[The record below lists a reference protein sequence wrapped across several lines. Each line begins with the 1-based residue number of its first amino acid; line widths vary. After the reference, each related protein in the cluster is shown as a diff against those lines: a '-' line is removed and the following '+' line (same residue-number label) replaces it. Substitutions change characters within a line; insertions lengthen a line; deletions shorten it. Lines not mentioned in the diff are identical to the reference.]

1 MVSDPDAPQRITR
14 LTPLGDVLVRVDA
27 LVKPVA
33 PRSADLSA
41 ALGRILAADVVIHAP
56 LPPAAIALRDGWAV
70 RSELTTDAGAYAP
83 APLPSAVR
91 IDVGQ
96 PLPPDADAVAPL
108 DAVTGRNGQAQAL
121 APVGP
126 GEGVLAAGADIAA
139 GATLVAAGR
148 R

>member
-1 MVSDPDAPQRITR
+1 MDNDTPQRITK

-33 PRSADLSA
+33 PRRADLSA
-41 ALGRILAADVVIHAP
+41 ALGRILAEDVVIPGP
-56 LPPAAIALRDGWAV
+56 LPATAVALRDGWAV
-70 RSELTTDAGAYAP
+70 RCDLTAAAGGYAP

-96 PLPPDADAVAPL
+96 PLPADADAVAPL

-121 APVGP
+121 
-126 GEGVLAAGADIAA
+126 
-139 GATLVAAGR
+139 
-148 R
+148 